1 MQSLRLRLAFD
12 VLDLQLLAA
21 FPQFLHLLVQLVELR
36 LVLLELV
43 LPPLDFE
50 DALVAQFAVLVNL
63 LVRQNQVFLRLLQ
76 SLIN

>member
-1 MQSLRLRLAFD
+1 LQSLRLRLAFD

-43 LPPLDFE
+43 LPALDLQ
-50 DALVAQFAVLVNL
+50 DALLAQLAVLVNL
-63 LVRQNQVFLRLLQ
+63 LVRQNQVLLRLLQ